1 MTTIKSSDEHLTLN
15 ADGSS
20 KDIKFQAN
28 GVEKASISSAGA
40 FTSTSVNTGTIEAD
54 DKVTISYEAGSSDWE
69 LESTSGDDFTISR
82 NSQQRLILDGSNGK
96 LGMGIATPLQ
106 TLHLKQTARYTDLGL
121 ETTNRKYTVGV
132 DNTTSEWY
140 VYDDNATS
148 FRMKIDSAG
157 AVTIPSQP
165 AFLAWSNANATIA
178 NNTWT
183 DIQFAT
189 ERFDTGSDFNSAT
202 GIFTAPVTGKYQ
214 INYNVRIDGIAAS
227 VAHASVQIYTSNQD
241 YAYQTII
248 TPTAYDSILNYHSF
262 NGSLLVDMDANDTA
276 KLRALINGSTG
287 DYGGWLGTTFSAH
300 LVC

>member
-1 MTTIKSSDEHLTLN
+1 MSTIKSSDEHLTLN
-15 ADGSS
+15 ADGTS

-28 GVEKASISSAGA
+28 GVEKASISSSGA

-106 TLHLKQTARYTDLGL
+106 TLHLKQTARYTDIGL

-157 AVTIPSQP
+157 AVTMPSQP
-165 AFLAWSNANATIA
+165 AFLVTKTST
-178 NNTWT
+178 
-183 DIQFAT
+183 
-189 ERFDTGSDFNSAT
+189 SSNSAT
-202 GIFTAPVTGKYQ
+202 NTDHHVLFNNEVYDQNSDYASNTFTAPVSGKYYLTASLRLDNFDSGA
-214 INYNVRIDGIAAS
+214 NYYLLGIVASNRTFREIWNPDVGQDG
-227 VAHASVQIYTSNQD
+227 D
-241 YAYQTII
+241 YWTLQV
-248 TPTAYDSILNYHSF
+248 SGLM
-262 NGSLLVDMDANDTA
+262 DMDANDTA
-276 KLRALINGSTG
+276 IVRFNQ
-287 DYGGWLGTTFSAH
+287 SAGNTQTH
-300 LVC
+300 QDGNPEMSYFCGYLVC

>member
-1 MTTIKSSDEHLTLN
+1 MSTIKSSDEHLTLN
-15 ADGSS
+15 ADGTS

-106 TLHLKQTARYTDLGL
+106 TLHLKQTARYTDIGL

-148 FRMKIDSAG
+148 FRMKINSAG
-157 AVTIPSQP
+157 AVTMPSQP
-165 AFLAWSNANATIA
+165 AF
-178 NNTWT
+178 
-183 DIQFAT
+183 
-189 ERFDTGSDFNSAT
+189 SAT
-202 GIFTAPVTGKYQ
+202 KSGGNQTSTGVIVFNTVQTNIGSHYNNSNGRFTAPVAGQY
-214 INYNVRIDGIAAS
+214 YFS
-227 VAHASVQIYTSNQD
+227 VFLMSSND
-241 YAYQTII
+241 PSAFDVT
-248 TPTAYDSILNYHSF
+248 F
-262 NGSLLVDMDANDTA
+262 RKNGSLYTPLSPYFGDGPQYTQISGSAVVTLAANDYVDFELQATGGGQVYGSGPNG
-276 KLRALINGSTG
+276 KHSYFSGFLIG
-287 DYGGWLGTTFSAH
+287 
-300 LVC
+300 